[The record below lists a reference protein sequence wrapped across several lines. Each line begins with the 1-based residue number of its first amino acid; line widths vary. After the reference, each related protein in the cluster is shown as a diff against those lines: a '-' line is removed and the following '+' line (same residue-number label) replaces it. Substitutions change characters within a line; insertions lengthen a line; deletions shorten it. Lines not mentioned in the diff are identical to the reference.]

1 MDRGS
6 GICTPQSNST
16 IDRNVTADVFS
27 DGEPTARVGCPG
39 IFRARLAGRSAI
51 RVRKIAS
58 FAMRG
63 GRGEGAVDG
72 EKNGE
77 IS

>member
-1 MDRGS
+1 
-6 GICTPQSNST
+6 
-16 IDRNVTADVFS
+16 VTADVFS
-27 DGEPTARVGCPG
+27 DGDPTARVGCPG
-39 IFRARLAGRSAI
+39 IFRARLARRSTI

-58 FAMRG
+58 SVGVQRRG
-63 GRGEGAVDG
+63 QGALDE